1 MLKDDIKKVL
11 ISRLVRGR
19 HWGEAYTHN
28 IRRFLPK
35 HLRGEKVTDEAI
47 EELIKQEWL
56 IIPKYKRG
64 EPMFSLN
71 PRAESVK
78 EIMQSYEEYG
88 NAA

>member
-11 ISRLVRGR
+11 INRLVRSR

-47 EELIKQEWL
+47 DELLKDEWL
-56 IIPKYKRG
+56 IIPKHKGG

-71 PRAESVK
+71 SKKVK
-78 EIMQSYEEYG
+78 EIMDFYEAHSG
-88 NAA
+88 N